1 MNEQQ
6 TGRAWIEINKTAL
19 HQNVLSLQS
28 RLPSGCRLMPA
39 VKANAYGH
47 GAVEISKELSRMGID
62 TFCVASVEEGVE
74 LREAGIKG
82 EILVLGYTAP
92 FQFPLLHNYHL
103 TQTILSSSYADTMN
117 DAGEHLNGHIK
128 VDTGMHRLGERA
140 EQLKRIEHI
149 FDLQNI
155 KVTGVFTHLFSD
167 ESKNGKEKRLS
178 EEQARE
184 FSCVISYLN
193 DHGLPYGKA
202 HILSSYGVLNYPEF
216 GGDYA
221 RVGIALY
228 GVLSNRA
235 DLRDCPIEL
244 VPVLSLKTRIAQI
257 KVVKAGEGVGYGWK
271 YIADCERIIA
281 VLTIGYADGI
291 PRALSCG
298 KGRVLVNGHYAPVV
312 GNICMDQMMVDVTDI
327 PAVKAGDAA
336 VIIGKSGDSEITA
349 YDLAEPCGT
358 ITNEILSRLGRRIEV
373 TIV

>member
-128 VDTGMHRLGERA
+128 VDTGMHRLGESA
-140 EQLKRIEHI
+140 EQLTHFNVI
-149 FDLQNI
+149 FD
-155 KVTGVFTHLFSD
+155 
-167 ESKNGKEKRLS
+167 E
-178 EEQARE
+178 
-184 FSCVISYLN
+184 IS
-193 DHGLPYGKA
+193 
-202 HILSSYGVLNYPEF
+202 
-216 GGDYA
+216 
-221 RVGIALY
+221 R
-228 GVLSNRA
+228 NRQQ
-235 DLRDCPIEL
+235 EM
-244 VPVLSLKTRIAQI
+244 IAQ
-257 KVVKAGEGVGYGWK
+257 KDKALSGMSTFPLIGAGMITV
-271 YIADCERIIA
+271 A
-281 VLTIGYADGI
+281 LTISI
-291 PRALSCG
+291 LTI
-298 KGRVLVNGHYAPVV
+298 L
-312 GNICMDQMMVDVTDI
+312 
-327 PAVKAGDAA
+327 GDLIN
-336 VIIGKSGDSEITA
+336 VI
-349 YDLAEPCGT
+349 
-358 ITNEILSRLGRRIEV
+358 
-373 TIV
+373 